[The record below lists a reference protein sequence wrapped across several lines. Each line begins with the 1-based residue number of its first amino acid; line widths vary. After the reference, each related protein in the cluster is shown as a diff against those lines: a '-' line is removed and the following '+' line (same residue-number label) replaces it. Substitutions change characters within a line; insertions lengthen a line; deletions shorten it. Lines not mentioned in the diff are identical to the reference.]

1 MEVLE
6 RYAKAFRVDFIWLLK
21 GDQIAV
27 GDIDVDVLTVPFAE
41 DVRAAA
47 GSGAIVFEEAA
58 DMKVELPRSVLP
70 RWVSTRGL
78 ICIRA
83 AGDSMEPTLSD
94 GHLILLD
101 RSQIE
106 PIDNKVFVIHTDD
119 GLVVKRVRETDEG
132 WMITS
137 DNPAYKSRHVGEW
150 DRTVGRVAWSGPLP
164 ATEAGG

>member
-1 MEVLE
+1 MPAGATTVASSPAASPEMDE
-6 RYAKAFRVDFIWLLK
+6 
-21 GDQIAV
+21 
-27 GDIDVDVLTVPFAE
+27 DVLMVDFAE

-47 GSGAIVFEEAA
+47 GSGAMVFEEAA
-58 DMKVELPRSVLP
+58 DLQVAVPRTVLP

-119 GLVVKRVRETDEG
+119 GLVVKRVRKTEDG
-132 WMITS
+132 WQMTS
-137 DNPAYKSRHVGEW
+137 DNPKYKSRPLGEW
-150 DRTVGRVAWSGPLP
+150 DQNVGRVAWSGPLP